1 MIASS
6 RGNSPMQIHSA
17 LLALALI
24 VLPGLQ
30 AYASDSGYAGADTCR
45 SCHAFGTDS
54 PVHALM
60 DSPHGDSGNP
70 AAPTAQRGCEE
81 CHGPSADHTRS
92 PTQVAPGI
100 SFGPRWT
107 ATVESQNDQCLAC
120 HGDTTASHWDSAHH
134 RQQGLACTTC
144 HEIHTTADTVL
155 NPDTQAEVCTG
166 CHKAQESGIHGLSAL
181 ADSNPPCSS
190 CHNPHNSQP
199 PHNIMVDNRSTGC
212 ATCHNLVAMAS
223 DPQVSARAT
232 SYHKVMVQD
241 DKTCVSCHVGIAHVS
256 AAGIPPLIPQARQ
269 SSTVTLFY
277 PGQSDSEWLLSEH
290 AGSQSLRQDRSC
302 QQCHRGDEQEMGA
315 ALAAGEFKPATRDV
329 EIGFQRSG
337 QELLVMLS
345 WRGSLQDRDIAL
357 MWGDDRNE
365 AFTQA
370 GCFAACHNDMPGMTR
385 DRGQQL
391 DKYLLVS
398 RLQDRQIGRPAIIRD
413 ETALAELNATGMS
426 AEVWRVNLDD
436 TATVETGT
444 LLAGIDWHE
453 QSLVA
458 AEARFADGRWS
469 VTLLRPLAAQAK
481 GLAFGPGRTLTF
493 GIALHGAD
501 NPGGKHWVSLPMTFA
516 VDGVNTD
523 LKAIW

>member
-1 MIASS
+1 
-6 RGNSPMQIHSA
+6 MQIRSA

-24 VLPGLQ
+24 ILSGSQ
-30 AYASDSGYAGADTCR
+30 AHASESGYAGMDTCR
-45 SCHAFGTDS
+45 SCHQFGDDS
-54 PVHALM
+54 PVHTLLESA
-60 DSPHGDSGNP
+60 HGNADNP
-70 AAPTAQRGCEE
+70 DTPVAQRGCEE

-92 PTQVAPGI
+92 PTQVAPAI
-100 SFGPRWT
+100 SFGPRWS

-120 HGDTTASHWDSAHH
+120 HGDNTASHWDNAHH
-134 RQQGLACTTC
+134 KQQGLACATC
-144 HEIHTTADTVL
+144 HDIHTTADTVL
-155 NPDTQAEVCTG
+155 SADSQAEVCTG
-166 CHKAQESGIHGLSAL
+166 CHKAQESGIHGLASL
-181 ADSNPPCSS
+181 ADSNPPCTS
-190 CHNPHNSQP
+190 CHNPHNSRT
-199 PHNIMVDNRSTGC
+199 PHSIMVDNRSRGC

-256 AAGIPPLIPQARQ
+256 AAGVPPLIPQAQQ
-269 SSTVTLFY
+269 SSSVTLFY

-302 QQCHRGDEQEMGA
+302 QQCHRGDEEEMGA
-315 ALAAGEFKPATRDV
+315 SLATGKLKPATRDV

-337 QELLVMLS
+337 QELLVTLS

-365 AFTQA
+365 AFRQA
-370 GCFAACHNDMPGMTR
+370 GCFAACHDDMPGMTR

-413 ETALAELNATGMS
+413 EAALAELKATGKF
-426 AEVWRVNLDD
+426 AEVWRVNLED

-453 QSLVA
+453 DSLVA
-458 AEARFADGRWS
+458 AEAQFADGRWS
-469 VTLLRPLAAQAK
+469 VTLLRPLDTRPK
-481 GLAFGPGRTLTF
+481 GLHFGRGQKLTV
-493 GIALHGAD
+493 GIALHGVD
-501 NPGGKHWVSLPMTFA
+501 NPGAGHWVSLPMTFA
-516 VDGVNTD
+516 IDGINTD
-523 LKAIW
+523 FKADW